1 MTYKAPYRLLK
12 TGRGRGGKSN
22 IFLYVLGG
30 LSLLLIAGGVYTTG
44 SWVSNGGIGR
54 LFPSDTPTPSIT
66 PTPTLS
72 PTITMTATASPIPST
87 PTASAPFLYTVES
100 GDTIS
105 SIADKFQVQF
115 IMIMVL
121 NGLNNDSTLQVG
133 QQLVIPDPNMAMPEP
148 TALPANLRPRD
159 EIQYLVLPG
168 DTLATIA
175 EQFLSTVDDIL
186 TQNDLANPNE
196 IFVGQLLTVR
206 VRLIT
211 PTPGPSPTPK
221 GTTGPIPTVT
231 PSSTATLSN

>member
-22 IFLYVLGG
+22 IFLYILGG
-30 LSLLLIAGGVYTTG
+30 LSLLLIAGGLYTTG
-44 SWVSNGGIGR
+44 SWVSNGGVGA

-66 PTPTLS
+66 PSPTLT
-72 PTITMTATASPIPST
+72 PTITLTPTASAIPAT

-105 SIADKFQVQF
+105 SIADKFGVEF
-115 IMIMVL
+115 IIIMVM

-133 QQLVIPDPNMAMPEP
+133 QQLVIPNPDMQIPDP
-148 TALPANLRPRD
+148 TALPPNLGRGD
-159 EIQYLVLPG
+159 EILYLVLPG

-186 TQNDLANPNE
+186 TENDLLNANE

-211 PTPGPSPTPK
+211 PTPGPSPTPL

-231 PSSTATLSN
+231 PSMTPTLAN